1 MGRYTEIIISGLRK
15 EEDVKTI
22 NKYLEGRD
30 YHKLKH
36 LNKGEVLPDAYYG
49 EYKYLNPYDVV
60 EFLEKMDWKDCIPEE
75 YVRLFVMEDEEFNFS
90 EYKLNIPDQNWKN
103 FGSDWSGEDWSKCS
117 QNWAR
122 IWNEGVGSGCLSRSK
137 NG

>member
-22 NKYLEGRD
+22 NKYLESRD

-36 LNKGEVLPDAYYG
+36 LKDGEVLPDAYYG

-60 EFLEKMDWKDCIPEE
+60 DFLEEMDWADCIPEG
-75 YVRLFVMEDEEFNFS
+75 YVKLFVRQDEEFNFS

-103 FGSDWSGEDWSKCS
+103 FGSD
-117 QNWAR
+117 
-122 IWNEGVGSGCLSRSK
+122 
-137 NG
+137 